1 MNWDQEIDL
10 VGEGAAKVT
19 ITLDILEDLLTEQLS
34 KDELEEFASELTK
47 LAEFSPTPILLR
59 D

>member
-1 MNWDQEIDL
+1 MNWEQEIDF

-19 ITLDILEDLLTEQLS
+19 VTLDILEDLLVEQLS
-34 KDELEEFASELTK
+34 KDEMEEFANELTK
-47 LAEFSPTPILLR
+47 HAEFSPTPILLG